1 LFVNINDFFDWH
13 KIVFIGTPISF
24 KSSSWYVFHSEIA
37 KSGTRNFQDISIV
50 TLVSRLL
57 QIGRFGYIL
66 NGLGRY
72 SVSIIAMGTENIRN
86 FSIVAHIDH
95 GKSTLADRMLE
106 LTGTIDPRRKVDQ
119 VLDAMDLERERG
131 ITIKASVVTMRYEHG
146 GREYMLNLI
155 DTPGHVDFH
164 YEVSRALAAC
174 EGALLVVDASQGV
187 QAQTVA
193 NAYLATNAGAEMLVV
208 LNKIDLSSAQ
218 PELVAEEI
226 EHVFGISRNACFR
239 ISAKTG
245 LGVLELLEAVVT
257 LLPPPPDRSDEPTAA
272 MIFDSQLDEYRGV
285 VCYVRVFAGALNVRQ
300 KIRLMGSSRT
310 YTVTELGKF
319 TPEITAVDRLGTGE
333 VGYVI
338 ANIRELHDVRIGDT
352 ITDDAAPAEKALS
365 GYVTP
370 VQMVFSD
377 FYPGADTDYPKLRAA
392 FEKLALNDSSFT
404 FKPLNSPAL
413 GFGFRCGFLGL
424 LHMEIVQER
433 LERESDVDLVQTAPT
448 VSYEVVSSDG
458 KVNRIDSPADM
469 PDRTKIKELREP
481 MVKLEIITST
491 DSIGGIMKLAE
502 ARRCRLL
509 QTGYISTTRVMLE
522 YKAPLAEIVYDF
534 YDHLKGISHGYATMD
549 YDFLGFEA
557 ADLVR
562 IDILVNR
569 MLVDALSL
577 IVHRSVAEVRGRR
590 LLVKLRKTIPRH
602 QFEIP
607 LQVAI
612 GSKIIAR
619 ESIKPF
625 RKDVTA
631 RLSGGDVSRK
641 IKVLNRQKRG
651 KNRMKSVGQVQI
663 PQEAFMSILDT
674 SE

>member
-1 LFVNINDFFDWH
+1 
-13 KIVFIGTPISF
+13 
-24 KSSSWYVFHSEIA
+24 
-37 KSGTRNFQDISIV
+37 
-50 TLVSRLL
+50 
-57 QIGRFGYIL
+57 
-66 NGLGRY
+66 
-72 SVSIIAMGTENIRN
+72 MGTENIRN

-106 LTGTIDPRRKVDQ
+106 LTGTIDQRRKVNQ
-119 VLDAMDLERERG
+119 ILDTMDLERERG
-131 ITIKASVVTMRYEHG
+131 ITIKASAVTMRYEHDG
-146 GREYMLNLI
+146 KVYMLNLI

-193 NAYLATNAGAEMLVV
+193 NAYLAVNAGVELLVV
-208 LNKIDLSSAQ
+208 LNKIDMSAAQ
-218 PELVAEEI
+218 PELVAEEV
-226 EHVFGISRNACFR
+226 ERVFGIGRNECFR

-245 LGVLELLEAVVT
+245 LGVQELLEAVVT
-257 LLPPPPDRSDEPTAA
+257 LLPPPPDKSNEPTAA

-285 VCYVRVFAGALNVRQ
+285 ICYVRVFAGTLNVRQ
-300 KIRLMGSSRT
+300 KIRLMGNART

-319 TPEITAVDRLGTGE
+319 TPERTPVDRLGTGE

-338 ANIRELHDVRIGDT
+338 ANIRDLHDVQIGDT
-352 ITDDAAPAEKALS
+352 ITDDAAPAEKALP

-377 FYPGADTDYPKLRAA
+377 FYPGADTDYPKLREA
-392 FEKLALNDSSFT
+392 FEKLVLNDSSFT
-404 FKPLNSPAL
+404 FTPQNSPAL

-433 LERESDVDLVQTAPT
+433 LERESDIDVVQTAPT
-448 VSYEVVSSDG
+448 VSYEVVTSGG
-458 KVNRIDSPADM
+458 KVHRIDSPAEL
-469 PDRTKIKELREP
+469 PDQSKVEELREP
-481 MVKLEIITST
+481 MVKLEIITNT
-491 DSIGGIMKLAE
+491 DSIGGIMKLTE

-509 QTGYISTTRVMLE
+509 QTSYISTTRVMFE

-534 YDHLKGISHGYATMD
+534 YDNLKGISHGYATMD
-549 YDFLGFEA
+549 YSFIGFEA
-557 ADLVR
+557 ADLVK
-562 IDILVNR
+562 IDILVNKTP
-569 MLVDALSL
+569 VDALSRIL
-577 IVHRSVAEVRGRR
+577 HRSSAEQRGRK

-625 RKDVTA
+625 RKDVIA
-631 RLSGGDVSRK
+631 GLYGGDVTRK
-641 IKVLNRQKRG
+641 NKLLDKQKKG
-651 KNRMKSVGQVQI
+651 KKRMKSVGQVQI

-674 SE
+674 GD